1 MSKVILF
8 SATVLLL
15 LVSVD
20 NAIAEESHLENTLN
34 TKTGFYDWHYS
45 KYEEPGLMNVKSN
58 PLSFSI
64 GMRDET
70 SIRGKNQPTGSGVSY
85 NLEASFGWVK
95 YSGSGTHNHNYYKFL
110 AEGYLPIS
118 GTFYGG
124 LGYRYLFDNFG
135 PGSTSTSAGT
145 YDRASTYLYLPIGYN
160 ARQADGANL
169 KFQYNYFISGQQTSY
184 ISQVPEYLTDLKN
197 DQDSGYGFDISYT
210 APDGTWETYYRY
222 WSIDDSDISSDVT
235 VAGIIYGY
243 EPKNETSEIGLRFN
257 F

>member
-1 MSKVILF
+1 MLKVILF

-20 NAIAEESHLENTLN
+20 NAIAEESYLENTLN
-34 TKTGFYDWHYS
+34 TKTSFYDWHYS
-45 KYEEPGLMNVKSN
+45 KYEEPGLMDVKSN

-145 YDRASTYLYLPIGYN
+145 YDRASTYLYAPIGYN
-160 ARQADGANL
+160 ARQANGANL
-169 KFQYNYFISGQQTSY
+169 KFQYNHFISGQQTSY
-184 ISQVPEYLTDLKN
+184 ISQVPGYLTDLKN
-197 DQDSGYGFDISYT
+197 DQDSGYGLDISYT
-210 APDGTWETYYRY
+210 APDGSWETYYRY
-222 WSIDDSDISSDVT
+222 WSIDDSDISSGVT

>member
-1 MSKVILF
+1 MSKVTLF

-15 LVSVD
+15 LANVD
-20 NAIAEESHLENTLN
+20 NAIARESYLENTLN
-34 TKTGFYDWHYS
+34 TKANFYDWHYS

-184 ISQVPEYLTDLKN
+184 ISQVPGYLTDLKN

-222 WSIDDSDISSDVT
+222 WFIGDSDISSGVT